1 MWKPPWGK
9 TFAFPPKGGL
19 LSDGAAW
26 IANMAEELFPDA
38 QHILDLYH
46 LKENVRAFS
55 KIKFGMKEDKY
66 IPWAEEMSDL
76 LENGLTCGGNRERL
90 SIFLL

>member
-1 MWKPPWGK
+1 
-9 TFAFPPKGGL
+9 
-19 LSDGAAW
+19 
-26 IANMAEELFPDA
+26 MAEELFPDA